1 MLNDSQSRVVGD
13 LDERAVIKL
22 TAELIRRPSVTG
34 AEKSVVEL
42 LANFLSDHGLPV
54 RLDEAAPDRPNLTC
68 LWGADEGPTLLLTGH
83 SDTVPIGNGWTRDPF
98 AGEID
103 DGRLYG
109 RGSCDMK
116 AGLAGMAIAMV
127 ALKRRMV
134 RPRGR
139 VSFAACVDEEESGIG
154 TKAAIKAGLEADWA
168 VIGEPTEL
176 QTIRAA
182 KGNCY
187 FEVEVSGRAAHAG
200 SPERGANAIYG
211 ATRAI
216 AAVEAHHAELQ
227 QRRHPLLGSPSC
239 SVGTI
244 EGGMTVSAVPDSCR
258 FWVDRRLL
266 PDETG
271 ESALA
276 ELSRALDRH
285 AVMPAGTS
293 HREYLR
299 MEMPALELGEGHSL
313 IDALRRTARD
323 CGGPDLPVGGWSAAC
338 DGGYL
343 MRDAGIPTVLLGPGS
358 IVHQAHRPDEYVPVD
373 QLIIAART
381 YAGLAAR
388 LIGGDARS

>member
-1 MLNDSQSRVVGD
+1 MLNDVENRVVGE
-13 LDERAVIKL
+13 LDEQEVIKL

-34 AEKSVVEL
+34 EEKCVVEL
-42 LANFLSDHGLPV
+42 LANFLADHGLPV
-54 RLDEAAPDRPNLTC
+54 ELDEAAPDRPNLTC
-68 LWGADEGPTLLLTGH
+68 LWGADDGPTLLLTGH

-134 RPRGR
+134 WPRGR
-139 VSFAACVDEEESGIG
+139 VLFAACVDEEESGIG
-154 TKAAIKAGLEADWA
+154 TKAAINAGLEADWA

-211 ATRAI
+211 ASRAI

-258 FWVDRRLL
+258 FRVDRRLL

-276 ELSRALDRH
+276 EFSHALDRH
-285 AVMPAGTS
+285 AVMPAGTTR
-293 HREYLR
+293 REFLR
-299 MEMPALELGEGHSL
+299 MDMPALELREGHSL
-313 IDALRRTARD
+313 IGAVKRAAQD

-358 IVHQAHRPDEYVPVD
+358 IVHQAHRPDEFVPID
-373 QLIIAART
+373 QLVIAARS
-381 YAGLAAR
+381 YAALAAR
-388 LIGGDARS
+388 LISGEAAS

>member
-1 MLNDSQSRVVGD
+1 MLNDVENRVVGE
-13 LDERAVIKL
+13 LDEREVIQL

-34 AEKSVVEL
+34 EEKSVVEL
-42 LANFLSDHGLPV
+42 LANFLTDHGLPV
-54 RLDEAAPDRPNLTC
+54 ELDEAAPDRPNLAC
-68 LWGADEGPTLLLTGH
+68 LWGAEDGPTLLLTGH

-139 VSFAACVDEEESGIG
+139 VLFAACVDEEESGIG

-168 VIGEPTEL
+168 VIGEPTDL

-211 ATRAI
+211 ASRAI

-258 FWVDRRLL
+258 FRVDRRLL

-276 ELSRALDRH
+276 EFSHALDRH
-285 AVMPAGTS
+285 AVMPAGTTR
-293 HREYLR
+293 REFLR
-299 MEMPALELGEGHSL
+299 MDMPALELRQGHSL
-313 IDALRRTARD
+313 IGAVKRAAQD

-358 IVHQAHRPDEYVPVD
+358 IVHQAHRPDEFVPID
-373 QLIIAART
+373 QLVIAARS
-381 YAGLAAR
+381 YAALAAR
-388 LIGGDARS
+388 LISGEAAS

>member
-1 MLNDSQSRVVGD
+1 MLNDVENRVVGE
-13 LDERAVIKL
+13 LDEQEVIKL

-34 AEKSVVEL
+34 EEKCVVEL
-42 LANFLSDHGLPV
+42 LANFLADHGLPV
-54 RLDEAAPDRPNLTC
+54 ELDEAAPDRPNLTC
-68 LWGADEGPTLLLTGH
+68 LWGADDGPTLLLTGH

-134 RPRGR
+134 WPRGR
-139 VSFAACVDEEESGIG
+139 VLFAACVDEEESGIG

-187 FEVEVSGRAAHAG
+187 FEVEFSGRAAHAG

-211 ATRAI
+211 ASRAI

-258 FWVDRRLL
+258 FRVDRRLL

-271 ESALA
+271 ESAFA
-276 ELSRALDRH
+276 EFSHALDRH
-285 AVMPAGTS
+285 AVMPAGTTR
-293 HREYLR
+293 REFLR
-299 MEMPALELGEGHSL
+299 MEMPALELREGHSL
-313 IDALRRTARD
+313 IGAVKRAAQD

-358 IVHQAHRPDEYVPVD
+358 IVHQAHRPDEFVPID
-373 QLIIAART
+373 QLVIAARS
-381 YAGLAAR
+381 YAALAAR
-388 LIGGDARS
+388 LISGEAAS

>member
-1 MLNDSQSRVVGD
+1 MLNDAQSRVVGD
-13 LDERAVIKL
+13 LDEQAVIKL

-54 RLDEAAPDRPNLTC
+54 RLDAAAPDRPNLTC

-139 VSFAACVDEEESGIG
+139 VLFAACVDEEESGIG

-244 EGGMTVSAVPDSCR
+244 EGGMTVSAVPDTCR

-276 ELSRALDRH
+276 ELSRALDHH
-285 AVMPAGTS
+285 AVMPAGTG

-358 IVHQAHRPDEYVPVD
+358 IVHQAHRPDEYVPID
-373 QLIIAART
+373 QLVIAART

-388 LIGGDARS
+388 LIGGDAGS

>member
-1 MLNDSQSRVVGD
+1 MLNDVENRVVGE
-13 LDERAVIKL
+13 LDEREVIQL

-34 AEKSVVEL
+34 GEKSVVEL
-42 LANFLSDHGLPV
+42 LANFLADHGLPV
-54 RLDEAAPDRPNLTC
+54 ELDEAAPDRPNLTC
-68 LWGADEGPTLLLTGH
+68 LWGADDGPTLLLTGH

-134 RPRGR
+134 WPRGR
-139 VSFAACVDEEESGIG
+139 VLFAACVDEEESGIG

-211 ATRAI
+211 ASRAI

-258 FWVDRRLL
+258 FRVDRRLL

-276 ELSRALDRH
+276 EFSHALDRH
-285 AVMPAGTS
+285 AVMPAGTTR
-293 HREYLR
+293 REFLR
-299 MEMPALELGEGHSL
+299 MEMPALELREGHSL
-313 IDALRRTARD
+313 IGAVKRAAQD

-358 IVHQAHRPDEYVPVD
+358 IVHQAHRPDEFVPID
-373 QLIIAART
+373 QLVIAARS
-381 YAGLAAR
+381 YAALAAR
-388 LIGGDARS
+388 LISGEAAS

>member
-1 MLNDSQSRVVGD
+1 MLNDVENRVVSE
-13 LDERAVIKL
+13 LDEREVIQL

-34 AEKSVVEL
+34 EEKSVVEL
-42 LANFLSDHGLPV
+42 LANFLTDHGLPV
-54 RLDEAAPDRPNLTC
+54 ELDEAAPDRPNLAC
-68 LWGADEGPTLLLTGH
+68 LWGAEDGPTLLLTGH

-139 VSFAACVDEEESGIG
+139 VLFAACVDEEESGIG

-168 VIGEPTEL
+168 VIGEPTDL

-211 ATRAI
+211 ASRAI

-258 FWVDRRLL
+258 FRVDRRLL

-276 ELSRALDRH
+276 EFSHALDRH
-285 AVMPAGTS
+285 AVMPAGTKR
-293 HREYLR
+293 REFLR
-299 MEMPALELGEGHSL
+299 MEMPALELREGHSL
-313 IDALRRTARD
+313 IGAVKRAAQD

-358 IVHQAHRPDEYVPVD
+358 IVHQAHRPDEFVPID
-373 QLIIAART
+373 QLVIAARS
-381 YAGLAAR
+381 YAALAAR
-388 LIGGDARS
+388 LISGEAAS

>member
-1 MLNDSQSRVVGD
+1 MLNDVENRVVGE
-13 LDERAVIKL
+13 LDEQEVIKL

-34 AEKSVVEL
+34 EEKCVVEL
-42 LANFLSDHGLPV
+42 LANFLADHGLPV
-54 RLDEAAPDRPNLTC
+54 ELDEAAPDRPNLTC
-68 LWGADEGPTLLLTGH
+68 LWGADDGPTLLLTGH

-134 RPRGR
+134 WPRGR
-139 VSFAACVDEEESGIG
+139 VLFAACVDEEESGIG

-211 ATRAI
+211 ASRAI

-258 FWVDRRLL
+258 FSVDRRLL

-271 ESALA
+271 ESALI
-276 ELSRALDRH
+276 ELSGALDRH
-285 AVMPAGTS
+285 AVMPAGTTR
-293 HREYLR
+293 REFLR
-299 MEMPALELGEGHSL
+299 MDMPALELREGHPL
-313 IDALRRTARD
+313 IGMVKRAAQD

-358 IVHQAHRPDEYVPVD
+358 IVHQAHRPDEFVPID
-373 QLIIAART
+373 QLVIAARS
-381 YAGLAAR
+381 YAALAAR
-388 LIGGDARS
+388 LISGEASS

>member
-1 MLNDSQSRVVGD
+1 MLNEIENRVVGE
-13 LDERAVIKL
+13 LDEAEVIRL
-22 TAELIRRPSVTG
+22 TAELIRRPSVSG

-42 LANFLSDHGLPV
+42 LANFLADHGLPV
-54 RLDEAAPDRPNLTC
+54 QLDEAAPDRPNLTC

-83 SDTVPIGNGWTRDPF
+83 SDTVPIGNGWSRDPF

-103 DGRLYG
+103 NGRLYG

-116 AGLAGMAIAMV
+116 AGLAGMAVAMV
-127 ALKRRMV
+127 ALKRRMT

-139 VSFAACVDEEESGIG
+139 VLFAACVDEEETGIG
-154 TKAAIKAGLEADWA
+154 TRAAIKAGLKADYA

-187 FEVEVSGRAAHAG
+187 FEVEISGRAAHAG
-200 SPERGANAIYG
+200 FPDRGANAIYG
-211 ATRAI
+211 ATRAV
-216 AAVEAHHAELQ
+216 AAVETHHRELQ

-244 EGGMTVSAVPDSCR
+244 QGGTGVSAVADSCH

-271 ESALA
+271 EAALK
-276 ELSRALDRH
+276 ELSQALDRH
-285 AVMPAGTS
+285 AVMPDGTTR
-293 HREYLR
+293 REYLR
-299 MEMPALELGEGHSL
+299 MEMPALELAEGHAL
-313 IDALRRTARD
+313 IDAVRRAARD

-358 IVHQAHRPDEYVPVD
+358 IAHQAHRPDEFVPID
-373 QLIIAART
+373 QLVIAARS
-381 YAGLAAR
+381 YAALAAR
-388 LIGGDARS
+388 LVGGKAAA

>member
-1 MLNDSQSRVVGD
+1 MLNDVENRVVGE
-13 LDERAVIKL
+13 LDEQEVIKL

-34 AEKSVVEL
+34 EEKCVVEL
-42 LANFLSDHGLPV
+42 LANFLADHGLPV
-54 RLDEAAPDRPNLTC
+54 ELDEAAPDRPNLTC
-68 LWGADEGPTLLLTGH
+68 LWGADDGPTLLLTGH

-134 RPRGR
+134 WPRGR
-139 VSFAACVDEEESGIG
+139 VLFAACVDEEESGIG

-211 ATRAI
+211 ASRAI

-258 FWVDRRLL
+258 FRVDRRLL

-276 ELSRALDRH
+276 EFSHALDRH
-285 AVMPAGTS
+285 AVMPTGTTR
-293 HREYLR
+293 REFLR
-299 MEMPALELGEGHSL
+299 MDMPALELREGHSL
-313 IDALRRTARD
+313 IGAVKRAAQD

-358 IVHQAHRPDEYVPVD
+358 IVHQAHRPDEFVPID
-373 QLIIAART
+373 QLVIAARS
-381 YAGLAAR
+381 YAALAAR
-388 LIGGDARS
+388 LISGEAAS

>member
-1 MLNDSQSRVVGD
+1 MLNDVENRVVGE
-13 LDERAVIKL
+13 LDEREVIQL

-34 AEKSVVEL
+34 GEKSVVEL
-42 LANFLSDHGLPV
+42 LANFLADHGLPV
-54 RLDEAAPDRPNLTC
+54 ELDEAAPDRPNLTC
-68 LWGADEGPTLLLTGH
+68 LWGADDGPTLLLTGH

-139 VSFAACVDEEESGIG
+139 VLFAACVDEEESGIG

-211 ATRAI
+211 ASRAI

-258 FWVDRRLL
+258 FRVDRRLL

-276 ELSRALDRH
+276 EFSHALDRH
-285 AVMPAGTS
+285 AVMPAGTTR
-293 HREYLR
+293 REFLR
-299 MEMPALELGEGHSL
+299 MDMPALELREGHSL
-313 IDALRRTARD
+313 IGAVKRAAQD

-358 IVHQAHRPDEYVPVD
+358 IVHQAHRPDEFVPID
-373 QLIIAART
+373 QLVIAARS
-381 YAGLAAR
+381 YAALAAR
-388 LIGGDARS
+388 LISGEAAS

>member
-1 MLNDSQSRVVGD
+1 MLKDVENRVVGE
-13 LDERAVIKL
+13 LDEREVIQL

-34 AEKSVVEL
+34 EEKSVVEL
-42 LANFLSDHGLPV
+42 LANFLTDHGLPV
-54 RLDEAAPDRPNLTC
+54 ELDEAAPDRPNLAC
-68 LWGADEGPTLLLTGH
+68 LWGAEDGPTLLLTGH

-139 VSFAACVDEEESGIG
+139 VLFAACVDEEESGIG

-168 VIGEPTEL
+168 VIGEPTDL

-211 ATRAI
+211 ASRAI

-258 FWVDRRLL
+258 FRVDRRLL

-276 ELSRALDRH
+276 EFSHALDRH
-285 AVMPAGTS
+285 AVMPAGTTR
-293 HREYLR
+293 REFLR
-299 MEMPALELGEGHSL
+299 MEMPALELREGHSL
-313 IDALRRTARD
+313 IGAVKRAAQD

-358 IVHQAHRPDEYVPVD
+358 IVHQAHRPDEFVPID
-373 QLIIAART
+373 QLVIAARS
-381 YAGLAAR
+381 YAALAAR
-388 LIGGDARS
+388 LISGEAAS

>member
-1 MLNDSQSRVVGD
+1 
-13 LDERAVIKL
+13 
-22 TAELIRRPSVTG
+22 
-34 AEKSVVEL
+34 
-42 LANFLSDHGLPV
+42 
-54 RLDEAAPDRPNLTC
+54 
-68 LWGADEGPTLLLTGH
+68 
-83 SDTVPIGNGWTRDPF
+83 
-98 AGEID
+98 
-103 DGRLYG
+103 
-109 RGSCDMK
+109 MK

-139 VSFAACVDEEESGIG
+139 VLFAACVDEEESGIW

-211 ATRAI
+211 ASRAI

-258 FWVDRRLL
+258 FRVDRRLL
-266 PDETG
+266 PDETW

-276 ELSRALDRH
+276 EFSHALDRH
-285 AVMPAGTS
+285 AVMPTGTTR
-293 HREYLR
+293 REFLR
-299 MEMPALELGEGHSL
+299 MDMPALELREGHSL
-313 IDALRRTARD
+313 IGAVKRAAQD

-358 IVHQAHRPDEYVPVD
+358 IVHQAHRPDEFVPID
-373 QLIIAART
+373 QLVIAARS
-381 YAGLAAR
+381 YAALAAR
-388 LIGGDARS
+388 LISGDAAS

>member
-1 MLNDSQSRVVGD
+1 MLNNGERHVVGE
-13 LDERAVIKL
+13 LDGEEAVRL

-42 LANFLSDHGLPV
+42 LGNFLSDHGLPV
-54 RLDEAAPDRPNLTC
+54 QLDEAAPERPNLTC
-68 LWGADEGPTLLLTGH
+68 LWGADDGPTLLLTGH
-83 SDTVPIGNGWTRDPF
+83 SDTVPIGQGWTRDPF

-116 AGLAGMAIAMV
+116 AGLAGMALAMV
-127 ALKRRMV
+127 ALKRRLT

-139 VSFAACVDEEESGIG
+139 VLFAACVDEEETGVG
-154 TKAAIKAGLEADWA
+154 TRAAIKAGLKADWA

-211 ATRAI
+211 AMRAI

-244 EGGMTVSAVPDSCR
+244 QGGMTTSAVPDSCR
-258 FWVDRRLL
+258 FSVDRRLL
-266 PDETG
+266 PDENG
-271 ESALA
+271 KSALA
-276 ELSRALDRH
+276 ELGRALDRH
-285 AVMPAGTS
+285 AVMPAGTAR
-293 HREYLR
+293 REHLR
-299 MEMPALELGEGHSL
+299 MEMPAMELAEGHSL
-313 IDALRRTARD
+313 IAAVRQAARD

-358 IVHQAHRPDEYVPVD
+358 IVHQAHRPDEIVPVD
-373 QLIIAART
+373 QLVVAARSYT
-381 YAGLAAR
+381 ALATR
-388 LIGGDARS
+388 LIGPESAA

>member
-244 EGGMTVSAVPDSCR
+244 EGGMTVSAVPDTCR

>member
-1 MLNDSQSRVVGD
+1 MLNDVENRVVGE
-13 LDERAVIKL
+13 LDEQEVIKL

-34 AEKSVVEL
+34 EEKCVVEL
-42 LANFLSDHGLPV
+42 LANFLADHGLPV
-54 RLDEAAPDRPNLTC
+54 ELDEAAPDRPNLTC
-68 LWGADEGPTLLLTGH
+68 LWGADDGPTLLLTGH

-134 RPRGR
+134 WPRGR
-139 VSFAACVDEEESGIG
+139 VLFAACVDEEESGIG

-211 ATRAI
+211 ASRAI

-258 FWVDRRLL
+258 FRVDRRLL

-276 ELSRALDRH
+276 EFSHALDRH
-285 AVMPAGTS
+285 AVMPAGTTR
-293 HREYLR
+293 REFLR
-299 MEMPALELGEGHSL
+299 MEMPALELREGHSL
-313 IDALRRTARD
+313 IGAVKRAAQD

-358 IVHQAHRPDEYVPVD
+358 IVHQAHRPDEFVPID
-373 QLIIAART
+373 QLVIAARS
-381 YAGLAAR
+381 YAALAAR
-388 LIGGDARS
+388 LISGEAAS

>member
-1 MLNDSQSRVVGD
+1 MLNDVENRVVGE
-13 LDERAVIKL
+13 LDEQEVIKL

-34 AEKSVVEL
+34 EEKCVVEL
-42 LANFLSDHGLPV
+42 LANFLADHGLPV
-54 RLDEAAPDRPNLTC
+54 ELDEAAPDRPNLTC
-68 LWGADEGPTLLLTGH
+68 LWGADDGPTLLLTGH

-134 RPRGR
+134 WPRGR
-139 VSFAACVDEEESGIG
+139 VLFAACVDEEESGIG

-211 ATRAI
+211 ASRAI

-258 FWVDRRLL
+258 FRVDRRLL

-276 ELSRALDRH
+276 EFSHALDRH
-285 AVMPAGTS
+285 AVMPAGTTR
-293 HREYLR
+293 REFLR
-299 MEMPALELGEGHSL
+299 MDMPALELREGHSL
-313 IDALRRTARD
+313 IGTVKRAAQD

-358 IVHQAHRPDEYVPVD
+358 IVHQAHRPDEFVPID
-373 QLIIAART
+373 QLVIAARS
-381 YAGLAAR
+381 YAALAAR
-388 LIGGDARS
+388 LISGEAAS

>member
-34 AEKSVVEL
+34 AEKSAVEL

-139 VSFAACVDEEESGIG
+139 VLFAACVDEEESGIG

>member
-1 MLNDSQSRVVGD
+1 MLNDVENRVVGE
-13 LDERAVIKL
+13 LDEREVIQL

-34 AEKSVVEL
+34 EEKCVVEL
-42 LANFLSDHGLPV
+42 LANFLADHGLPV
-54 RLDEAAPDRPNLTC
+54 ELDEAAPDRPNLTC
-68 LWGADEGPTLLLTGH
+68 LWGADDGPTLLLTGH

-134 RPRGR
+134 WPRGR
-139 VSFAACVDEEESGIG
+139 VLFAACVDEEESGIG

-211 ATRAI
+211 ASRAI

-258 FWVDRRLL
+258 FRVDRRLL

-276 ELSRALDRH
+276 EFSHALDRH
-285 AVMPAGTS
+285 AVMPAGTTR
-293 HREYLR
+293 REFLR
-299 MEMPALELGEGHSL
+299 MEMPALELREGHSL
-313 IDALRRTARD
+313 IGAVKRAAQD

-358 IVHQAHRPDEYVPVD
+358 IVHQAHRPDEFVPID
-373 QLIIAART
+373 QLVIAARS
-381 YAGLAAR
+381 YAALAAR
-388 LIGGDARS
+388 LISGEAAS

>member
-1 MLNDSQSRVVGD
+1 MLNDVENRVVGE
-13 LDERAVIKL
+13 LDEQEVIKL

-34 AEKSVVEL
+34 EEKCVVEL
-42 LANFLSDHGLPV
+42 LANFLADHGLPV
-54 RLDEAAPDRPNLTC
+54 ELDEAAPDRPNLTC
-68 LWGADEGPTLLLTGH
+68 LWGADDGPTLLLTGH

-134 RPRGR
+134 WPRGR
-139 VSFAACVDEEESGIG
+139 VLFAACVDEEESGIG

-211 ATRAI
+211 ASRAI

-258 FWVDRRLL
+258 FRVDRRLL

-276 ELSRALDRH
+276 EFSHALDRH
-285 AVMPAGTS
+285 AVMPAGTTR
-293 HREYLR
+293 REFLR
-299 MEMPALELGEGHSL
+299 MDMPALELREGHSL
-313 IDALRRTARD
+313 IGAVKRAAQD

-358 IVHQAHRPDEYVPVD
+358 IVHQAHRPDEFVPID
-373 QLIIAART
+373 QLVIAARS
-381 YAGLAAR
+381 YAALATR
-388 LIGGDARS
+388 LISGEATS

>member
-1 MLNDSQSRVVGD
+1 MLNEIENRVVGELD
-13 LDERAVIKL
+13 LDEVVKL
-22 TAELIRRPSVTG
+22 TAEMIRRPSVSG
-34 AEKSVVEL
+34 EEKSVVEL

-54 RLDEAAPDRPNLTC
+54 ELDEAAPDRPNLTC

-83 SDTVPIGNGWTRDPF
+83 SDTVPIGNGWSRDPF
-98 AGEID
+98 GGEID
-103 DGRLYG
+103 NGRLYG

-116 AGLAGMAIAMV
+116 AGLAGMALAMV
-127 ALKRRMV
+127 ALKRRMA
-134 RPRGR
+134 RPQGR
-139 VSFAACVDEEESGIG
+139 VLFAACVDEEETGIG
-154 TKAAIKAGLEADWA
+154 TKAAIKAGLKADWA

-176 QTIRAA
+176 QVIRAA

-244 EGGMTVSAVPDSCR
+244 KGGMTISAVPDSCS
-258 FWVDRRLL
+258 FMIDRRLL

-271 ESALA
+271 EGALA

-285 AVMPAGTS
+285 AHMPAGTAR
-293 HREYLR
+293 REYLR
-299 MEMPALELGEGHSL
+299 MEMPALELDEAHAL
-313 IDALRRTARD
+313 IGAVARAARD
-323 CGGPDLPVGGWSAAC
+323 CGGPDLPVGGWGAAC

-358 IVHQAHRPDEYVPVD
+358 IVHQAHRPDEYVPID
-373 QLIIAART
+373 QLMIAARS
-381 YAGLAAR
+381 YAALAAR
-388 LIGGDARS
+388 SIGGEVA

>member
-1 MLNDSQSRVVGD
+1 MLNDVENRVVGE
-13 LDERAVIKL
+13 LDEREVIQL

-34 AEKSVVEL
+34 EEKCVVEL
-42 LANFLSDHGLPV
+42 LANFLADHGLPV
-54 RLDEAAPDRPNLTC
+54 ELDEAAPDRPNLTC
-68 LWGADEGPTLLLTGH
+68 LWGADDGPTLLLTGH

-139 VSFAACVDEEESGIG
+139 VLFVACVDEEESGIG

-211 ATRAI
+211 ASRAI

-258 FWVDRRLL
+258 FRVDRRLL

-276 ELSRALDRH
+276 EFSHALDRH
-285 AVMPAGTS
+285 AVMPAGTTR
-293 HREYLR
+293 REFLR
-299 MEMPALELGEGHSL
+299 MDMPALELREGHSL
-313 IDALRRTARD
+313 IGAVKRAAQD

-358 IVHQAHRPDEYVPVD
+358 IVHQAHRPDEFVPID
-373 QLIIAART
+373 QLVIAARS
-381 YAGLAAR
+381 YAALAAR
-388 LIGGDARS
+388 LISDEAAS

>member
-1 MLNDSQSRVVGD
+1 M
-13 LDERAVIKL
+13 
-22 TAELIRRPSVTG
+22 TG
-34 AEKSVVEL
+34 EEKSVVEL
-42 LANFLSDHGLPV
+42 LANFLADHGLPV
-54 RLDEAAPDRPNLTC
+54 ELDEAAPDRPNLTC
-68 LWGADEGPTLLLTGH
+68 LWGADDGPTLLLTGH

-98 AGEID
+98 AGQID

-139 VSFAACVDEEESGIG
+139 VLFAACVDEEESGIG
-154 TKAAIKAGLEADWA
+154 TKAAIKAGLKADWA

-187 FEVEVSGRAAHAG
+187 FEVEVAGRAAHAG

-258 FWVDRRLL
+258 FRVDRRLL

-276 ELSRALDRH
+276 ELSDALDRH
-285 AVMPAGTS
+285 AVMPAGTTR
-293 HREYLR
+293 REFLR
-299 MEMPALELGEGHSL
+299 MDMPALELREGHSL
-313 IDALRRTARD
+313 IDAVKRAAQD

-358 IVHQAHRPDEYVPVD
+358 IVHQAHRPDEFVPID
-373 QLIIAART
+373 QLVIAARS
-381 YAGLAAR
+381 YAALAAR
-388 LIGGDARS
+388 LISGEAAS